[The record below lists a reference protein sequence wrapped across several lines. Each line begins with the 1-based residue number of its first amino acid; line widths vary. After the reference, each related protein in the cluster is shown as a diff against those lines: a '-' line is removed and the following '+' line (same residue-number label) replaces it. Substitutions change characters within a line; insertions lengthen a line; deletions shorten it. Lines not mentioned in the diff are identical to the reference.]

1 MEASTLTYA
10 GKRGL
15 LSRPS
20 PLLRLESD
28 ENLVALT
35 REGHQSAFETLV
47 SRYQGRLLGFCR
59 QMLRSTEDAED
70 VLQEVFVAAYN
81 AMIADERPINVKPW
95 LYRIARNRSLN
106 HLRKPVADG
115 QDSMDMH
122 SFMNGV
128 SAYENVEHREEF
140 RNVISD
146 VGRLPETQR
155 TALLL
160 REMDAM
166 SYSEIAQAMDTTIP
180 GVKSLLVRARIGLA
194 ECSESRSLS
203 CEEVRVDLAE
213 AAEGIQRLSGPVRKH
228 VKSCENCTAFRRQL
242 RSDSRALAAA
252 LPIAPMILLKGKI
265 AALFGGIGSGG
276 GAGSIGGAG
285 VASIGG
291 SGAAGGI
298 SAVGAAVGSK
308 AAAGI
313 ATAALLTAGAVGIE
327 HEVNSDRN
335 SGKPGGTVVERQ
347 KTEVPA
353 APAMVTAETTA
364 AVESPVVE
372 SEQPAITGDPA
383 SPAGET
389 NAVAD
394 GETSSTGGFSD
405 TGDYVP
411 GATTPDPVTP
421 EPELPLPPLPAGESS
436 ESPEP
441 AINSAPVS

>member
-15 LSRPS
+15 LTRPS

-47 SRYQGRLLGFCR
+47 ARYQGRLLGFCR

-122 SFMNGV
+122 TFKNGV

-146 VGRLPETQR
+146 VTQLPETQR

-203 CEEVRVDLAE
+203 CDEVRVDLAE

-228 VKSCENCTAFRRQL
+228 VKSCDNCAAFRKQL
-242 RSDSRALAAA
+242 RADSKALAAA
-252 LPIAPMILLKGKI
+252 LPLAPMILLKGKI
-265 AALFGGIGSGG
+265 AALFSSIWSGG
-276 GAGSIGGAG
+276 GASTVGGASA
-285 VASIGG
+285 ASIGS

-298 SAVGAAVGSK
+298 SAIGAAVGTK

-313 ATAALLTAGAVGIE
+313 ATAAILTAGAVGIE
-327 HEVNSDRN
+327 QQVSSDQG
-335 SGKPGGTVVERQ
+335 SKPGSARAAQVSQPEAMASS
-347 KTEVPA
+347 PA
-353 APAMVTAETTA
+353 VLPAEEATPVADSAVADASA
-364 AVESPVVE
+364 ADAQ
-372 SEQPAITGDPA
+372 QPAVADQSGSTSDTSA
-383 SPAGET
+383 T
-389 NAVAD
+389 AD
-394 GETSSTGGFSD
+394 GETSDGGGFDD

-411 GATTPDPVTP
+411 GATDPVDPAPSVP
-421 EPELPLPPLPAGESS
+421 EAGGES
-436 ESPEP
+436 P
-441 AINSAPVS
+441 APVPAS

>member
-15 LSRPS
+15 LTRPS

-47 SRYQGRLLGFCR
+47 ARYQGRLLGFCR

-122 SFMNGV
+122 TFKNGV

-146 VGRLPETQR
+146 VTRLPETQR

-203 CEEVRVDLAE
+203 CDEVRVDLAE

-228 VKSCENCTAFRRQL
+228 VKSCENCAAFRKQL
-242 RSDSRALAAA
+242 RADSKALAAA
-252 LPIAPMILLKGKI
+252 LPLAPMILLKGKI
-265 AALFGGIGSGG
+265 AALFSSVWSGG
-276 GAGSIGGAG
+276 GASTVGGASA
-285 VASIGG
+285 ASIGG

-298 SAVGAAVGSK
+298 SAIGAAVGTK

-313 ATAALLTAGAVGIE
+313 ATAAILTAGAVGIE
-327 HEVNSDRN
+327 QGVS
-335 SGKPGGTVVERQ
+335 SGQDSKGAGAHAVRVKQTQAPDSA
-347 KTEVPA
+347 VPLTDAA
-353 APAMVTAETTA
+353 APVADAAAADTA
-364 AVESPVVE
+364 AVDL
-372 SEQPAITGDPA
+372 QDPA
-383 SPAGET
+383 AGEQSGST
-389 NAVAD
+389 SDTSATAD
-394 GETSSTGGFSD
+394 GEVSNGGGFDD

-411 GATTPDPVTP
+411 GATDPVDPAPSVPEAEGETP
-421 EPELPLPPLPAGESS
+421 ASVPAS
-436 ESPEP
+436 
-441 AINSAPVS
+441 

>member
-81 AMIADERPINVKPW
+81 AMIADDRPINVKPW

-146 VGRLPETQR
+146 VSRLPETQR

-180 GVKSLLVRARIGLA
+180 SVKSLLVRARIGLA
-194 ECSESRSLS
+194 ECSESRGLS

-228 VKSCENCTAFRRQL
+228 VKSCDSCTAFRKQL

-265 AALFGGIGSGG
+265 AALFSGIGSGG
-276 GAGSIGGAG
+276 SGSIGGAG

-327 HEVNSDRN
+327 HEVNADRN
-335 SGKPGGTVVERQ
+335 SGKPSGTVVERQ
-347 KTEVPA
+347 KSEPPA
-353 APAMVTAETTA
+353 TPAIANAETAA

-372 SEQPAITGDPA
+372 SEEPATTGDPA
-383 SPAGET
+383 SPTGET

-411 GATTPDPVTP
+411 GATTPDPVMP
-421 EPELPLPPLPAGESS
+421 EPELPLPADETT
-436 ESPEP
+436 ESPDPVIE
-441 AINSAPVS
+441 SAPIS

>member
-10 GKRGL
+10 GKRGFI
-15 LSRPS
+15 SRPS

-35 REGHQSAFETLV
+35 RQGHQAAFETLV

-115 QDSMDMH
+115 QDTMDVH
-122 SFMNGV
+122 SFKNGV

-140 RNVISD
+140 RNLISD

-194 ECSESRSLS
+194 ECSEARSMS
-203 CEEVRVDLAE
+203 CEEVRVELAE
-213 AAEGIQRLSGPVRKH
+213 AAEGISKLTGPVRKH
-228 VKSCENCTAFRRQL
+228 VKSCESCSSFRRQL
-242 RSDSRALAAA
+242 RADARALAAA
-252 LPIAPMILLKGKI
+252 LPVVPLLLLKGKI
-265 AALFGGIGSGG
+265 AALFGGIGGG
-276 GAGSIGGAG
+276 GSSASAAAVGGA
-285 VASIGG
+285 AAGG
-291 SGAAGGI
+291 SGTAGGI
-298 SAVGAAVGSK
+298 GAIGAAVGTK
-308 AAAGI
+308 AAAGV
-313 ATAALLTAGAVGIE
+313 ATAALITAGAVGIE
-327 HEVNSDRN
+327 RQVSSGEPADRGPTPIAKVEN
-335 SGKPGGTVVERQ
+335 GGAPVLAASAAD
-347 KTEVPA
+347 PA
-353 APAMVTAETTA
+353 ATEPAPEVAEAPPAVSGDSEAVSPAPTEATAIADSDPATDADFEEIGTA
-364 AVESPVVE
+364 DPEAPAVPDATVSPPDAPVD
-372 SEQPAITGDPA
+372 SGTPAA
-383 SPAGET
+383 SPASGE
-389 NAVAD
+389 AV
-394 GETSSTGGFSD
+394 S
-405 TGDYVP
+405 
-411 GATTPDPVTP
+411 
-421 EPELPLPPLPAGESS
+421 PLG
-436 ESPEP
+436 
-441 AINSAPVS
+441 

>member
-15 LSRPS
+15 LTRPS

-106 HLRKPVADG
+106 HLRKPVPDG

-122 SFMNGV
+122 TFMNGV

-146 VGRLPETQR
+146 VSRLPETQR

-203 CEEVRVDLAE
+203 CDEVRVDLAE

-228 VKSCENCTAFRRQL
+228 VKSCENCASFRKQL
-242 RSDSRALAAA
+242 RSDSKALAAA

-265 AALFGGIGSGG
+265 AALFGGIGSTG
-276 GAGSIGGAG
+276 GAGSVGGAS

-291 SGAAGGI
+291 SGAASGI
-298 SAVGAAVGSK
+298 GAIGAAVGTK

-327 HEVNSDRN
+327 HQVTADQNS
-335 SGKPGGTVVERQ
+335 SGGATQTAHTSKPKVVEVSAMSAADEAPVA
-347 KTEVPA
+347 EVPVVDA
-353 APAMVTAETTA
+353 GQPI
-364 AVESPVVE
+364 AVED
-372 SEQPAITGDPA
+372 QT
-383 SPAGET
+383 AGSSDT
-389 NAVAD
+389 SAVAD
-394 GETSSTGGFSD
+394 GETSTDGGFDD
-405 TGDYVP
+405 TGNFVP
-411 GATTPDPVTP
+411 GATTPEPTTP
-421 EPELPLPPLPAGESS
+421 EPTTPPVDQGGEG
-436 ESPEP
+436 PVQ
-441 AINSAPVS
+441 AIDSAPSV

>member
-81 AMIADERPINVKPW
+81 AMIADDRPINVKPW

-115 QDSMDMH
+115 QDSMDIH

-146 VGRLPETQR
+146 VSRLPETQR

-228 VKSCENCTAFRRQL
+228 VKSCESCTSFRKQL

-265 AALFGGIGSGG
+265 AALFSGIGSGG

-335 SGKPGGTVVERQ
+335 SGKPSGPVVEKQ

-353 APAMVTAETTA
+353 APAIATAETAA

-372 SEQPAITGDPA
+372 SEEPAITGDPA
-383 SPAGET
+383 STTGET

-405 TGDYVP
+405 TGDFVP

-421 EPELPLPPLPAGESS
+421 EPELPLPPLPADETT
-436 ESPEP
+436 ESPDPVIE
-441 AINSAPVS
+441 SAPVS

>member
-81 AMIADERPINVKPW
+81 AMIADDRPINVKPW

-146 VGRLPETQR
+146 VSRLPETQR

-180 GVKSLLVRARIGLA
+180 SVKSLLVRARIGLA
-194 ECSESRSLS
+194 ECSESRGLS

-228 VKSCENCTAFRRQL
+228 VKSCDSCTAFRKQL

-265 AALFGGIGSGG
+265 AALFSGIGSGG

-327 HEVNSDRN
+327 HEVNADRN
-335 SGKPGGTVVERQ
+335 SGRPSGTVVERQ
-347 KTEVPA
+347 KSEPPA
-353 APAMVTAETTA
+353 TPAIANAETAA

-372 SEQPAITGDPA
+372 SEEPATTGDPA
-383 SPAGET
+383 SPTGET

-411 GATTPDPVTP
+411 GATTPDPVMP
-421 EPELPLPPLPAGESS
+421 EPELPLPADETT
-436 ESPEP
+436 ESPDPVIE
-441 AINSAPVS
+441 SATIS

>member
-47 SRYQGRLLGFCR
+47 ARYQGRLLGFCR

-146 VGRLPETQR
+146 VSRLPETQR

-194 ECSESRSLS
+194 ECSESRGLS
-203 CEEVRVDLAE
+203 CDEVRVDLAE

-228 VKSCENCTAFRRQL
+228 VKSCENCSAFRKQL
-242 RSDSRALAAA
+242 RSDSKALAAA

-265 AALFGGIGSGG
+265 AALFGSIGGGG

-285 VASIGG
+285 AASIGG

-298 SAVGAAVGSK
+298 GAIGAAVGTK

-327 HEVNSDRN
+327 REITAGQDSTANRADKTVRVSEPKVAEVA
-335 SGKPGGTVVERQ
+335 
-347 KTEVPA
+347 PA
-353 APAMVTAETTA
+353 AVTEIPATEETA
-364 AVESPVVE
+364 VD
-372 SEQPAITGDPA
+372 QPQTPGVAEDPSGSIA
-383 SPAGET
+383 EPG
-389 NAVAD
+389 AVAD
-394 GETSSTGGFSD
+394 GETSGTGGFDD

-411 GATTPDPVTP
+411 GATTPDESTAPGQTLP
-421 EPELPLPPLPAGESS
+421 EGQTGDS
-436 ESPEP
+436 
-441 AINSAPVS
+441 IVAPVQPTDQVPAS

>member
-1 MEASTLTYA
+1 
-10 GKRGL
+10 
-15 LSRPS
+15 
-20 PLLRLESD
+20 
-28 ENLVALT
+28 
-35 REGHQSAFETLV
+35 
-47 SRYQGRLLGFCR
+47 
-59 QMLRSTEDAED
+59 
-70 VLQEVFVAAYN
+70 
-81 AMIADERPINVKPW
+81 
-95 LYRIARNRSLN
+95 
-106 HLRKPVADG
+106 
-115 QDSMDMH
+115 
-122 SFMNGV
+122 
-128 SAYENVEHREEF
+128 
-140 RNVISD
+140 
-146 VGRLPETQR
+146 
-155 TALLL
+155 
-160 REMDAM
+160 MDAM

-194 ECSESRSLS
+194 ECSESRGLS

-228 VKSCENCTAFRRQL
+228 VKSCESCTAFRKQL

-265 AALFGGIGSGG
+265 AALLSGIGSGG

-285 VASIGG
+285 VVSIGG

-327 HEVNSDRN
+327 HEVNSDRT
-335 SGKPGGTVVERQ
+335 SGKPSGTVVEKQ
-347 KTEVPA
+347 KTEVSATA
-353 APAMVTAETTA
+353 AMATAETAATA
-364 AVESPVVE
+364 ESPVIE
-372 SEQPAITGDPA
+372 SEEPATTGDPV

-394 GETSSTGGFSD
+394 GETSSSGGFSD

-421 EPELPLPPLPAGESS
+421 EPEVALPSPPAE
-436 ESPEP
+436 EAPEP
-441 AINSAPVS
+441 DQAVDSAPIS

>member
-15 LSRPS
+15 LTRPS

-122 SFMNGV
+122 TFMNGV

-146 VGRLPETQR
+146 VSRLPETQR

-203 CEEVRVDLAE
+203 CDEVRVDLAE

-228 VKSCENCTAFRRQL
+228 VKSCENCASFRKQL

-265 AALFGGIGSGG
+265 AALLGGIGSGG
-276 GAGSIGGAG
+276 GAGSVGGAG
-285 VASIGG
+285 AASIGG
-291 SGAAGGI
+291 SGAASGI
-298 SAVGAAVGSK
+298 GAIGAAVGTK

-327 HEVNSDRN
+327 HQVTANQNSNGGGTQAARADKPKVAEVNSM
-335 SGKPGGTVVERQ
+335 SAVAESPA
-347 KTEVPA
+347 TETPA
-353 APAMVTAETTA
+353 VTAEQ
-364 AVESPVVE
+364 PVVVE
-372 SEQPAITGDPA
+372 DPA
-383 SPAGET
+383 GAPADTG
-389 NAVAD
+389 AVAD
-394 GETSSTGGFSD
+394 GETSTDGGFDD

-411 GATTPDPVTP
+411 GATTPEPVTP
-421 EPELPLPPLPAGESS
+421 DPATPPVDSDS
-436 ESPEP
+436 EGPVQTVDAAP
-441 AINSAPVS
+441 SA

>member
-15 LSRPS
+15 LTRPS

-47 SRYQGRLLGFCR
+47 ARYQGRLLGFCR

-115 QDSMDMH
+115 QDSMDLH
-122 SFMNGV
+122 TFKNGV

-146 VGRLPETQR
+146 VTQLPETQR

-203 CEEVRVDLAE
+203 CDEVRVDLAE

-228 VKSCENCTAFRRQL
+228 VKSCENCAAFRKQL
-242 RSDSRALAAA
+242 RADSKALAAA
-252 LPIAPMILLKGKI
+252 LPLAPMLLLKGKI
-265 AALFGGIGSGG
+265 AALFSSIWGGG
-276 GAGSIGGAG
+276 GAGSVGGAG
-285 VASIGG
+285 AASIGG

-298 SAVGAAVGSK
+298 SAIGAAVGTK

-313 ATAALLTAGAVGIE
+313 ATAAIITAGAVGIE
-327 HEVNSDRN
+327 QQVS
-335 SGKPGGTVVERQ
+335 SGQDSRSGDARVVQVDQAEA
-347 KTEVPA
+347 PA
-353 APAMVTAETTA
+353 AAVTALPAEESAVSDA
-364 AVESPVVE
+364 AATEALPAE
-372 SEQPAITGDPA
+372 AEQPVATDEPGSTSDTSA
-383 SPAGET
+383 T
-389 NAVAD
+389 AD
-394 GETSSTGGFSD
+394 GEATDGGGFDD

-411 GATTPDPVTP
+411 GATDPDPVVP
-421 EPELPLPPLPAGESS
+421 EP
-436 ESPEP
+436 
-441 AINSAPVS
+441 SAPEAGAETPAPTPAS

>member
-15 LSRPS
+15 LTRPS

-47 SRYQGRLLGFCR
+47 ARYQGRLLGFCR

-115 QDSMDMH
+115 QDSMDIH
-122 SFMNGV
+122 TFKNGV

-146 VGRLPETQR
+146 VTQLPETQR

-203 CEEVRVDLAE
+203 CDEVRVDLAE

-228 VKSCENCTAFRRQL
+228 VKSCENCAAFRKQL
-242 RSDSRALAAA
+242 RADSKALAAA
-252 LPIAPMILLKGKI
+252 LPLAPMILLKGKI
-265 AALFGGIGSGG
+265 AALFSSIWSGG
-276 GAGSIGGAG
+276 GAGSVGGAG
-285 VASIGG
+285 AASIGG

-298 SAVGAAVGSK
+298 SAIGAAVGTK

-313 ATAALLTAGAVGIE
+313 ATAAILTAGAVGIE
-327 HEVNSDRN
+327 QQVSSGQDTKSGNARVAQVEKADVSAATATALPAEDSAAVSDT
-335 SGKPGGTVVERQ
+335 SATDV
-347 KTEVPA
+347 VPA
-353 APAMVTAETTA
+353 DA
-364 AVESPVVE
+364 
-372 SEQPAITGDPA
+372 EQPAATDQSGSTSDTSA
-383 SPAGET
+383 S
-389 NAVAD
+389 AD
-394 GETSSTGGFSD
+394 GEATDGGGFDD

-411 GATTPDPVTP
+411 GATDPGPVVP
-421 EPELPLPPLPAGESS
+421 EPSVPEAGAETPA
-436 ESPEP
+436 P
-441 AINSAPVS
+441 APAS

>member
-10 GKRGL
+10 GKRGFI
-15 LSRPS
+15 SRPS

-35 REGHQSAFETLV
+35 RQGHQAAFEALV

-115 QDSMDMH
+115 QDTMDTH
-122 SFMNGV
+122 SFKNGV

-140 RNVISD
+140 RNLISD

-194 ECSESRSLS
+194 ECSEARSLS
-203 CEEVRVDLAE
+203 CDEVRVELAE
-213 AAEGIQRLSGPVRKH
+213 AAEGIQKLSGSVRKH
-228 VKSCENCTAFRRQL
+228 VKSCESCSAFRKQL
-242 RSDSRALAAA
+242 RSDARALAAA
-252 LPIAPMILLKGKI
+252 LPVAPMLLLRGKI
-265 AALFGGIGSGG
+265 AALLGGVTSGSSASA
-276 GAGSIGGAG
+276 GAAGAG
-285 VASIGG
+285 VAASS

-298 SAVGAAVGSK
+298 GAIGAAVGTK

-313 ATAALLTAGAVGIE
+313 ATAALLTAGAVEIQRQ
-327 HEVNSDRN
+327 VSSDQT
-335 SGKPGGTVVERQ
+335 KAPGQASVAKVEAPRASAPADVSVVAPAE
-347 KTEVPA
+347 TAAAPVESDPAATVPA
-353 APAMVTAETTA
+353 ATDSAGAVAVADAEGTIGGGFEDTGTDVPEA
-364 AVESPVVE
+364 AVDPVTPDSPPEAGPVVE
-372 SEQPAITGDPA
+372 SPTAYPDASSGDPVVA
-383 SPAGET
+383 S
-389 NAVAD
+389 
-394 GETSSTGGFSD
+394 S
-405 TGDYVP
+405 
-411 GATTPDPVTP
+411 
-421 EPELPLPPLPAGESS
+421 
-436 ESPEP
+436 
-441 AINSAPVS
+441 

>member
-81 AMIADERPINVKPW
+81 AMIADDRPINVKPW

-146 VGRLPETQR
+146 VSRLPETQR

-228 VKSCENCTAFRRQL
+228 VKSCESCTAFRKQL
-242 RSDSRALAAA
+242 RSDSKALAAA

-265 AALFGGIGSGG
+265 AALFSGIGSGG

-327 HEVNSDRN
+327 HEVNADRN
-335 SGKPGGTVVERQ
+335 SGKPSGTVVEKQ

-353 APAMVTAETTA
+353 APAIATAETAT

-372 SEQPAITGDPA
+372 SEEPAITGDPA
-383 SPAGET
+383 STTGET

-405 TGDYVP
+405 TGDHVP

-421 EPELPLPPLPAGESS
+421 EPELPLPPLPADETT
-436 ESPEP
+436 ESPDPVIE
-441 AINSAPVS
+441 SAQVS